1 MEQVTLNKIVLKKSV
16 DQSYAAKGMNYDE
29 YRRLINAFMIIGKS
43 TAKKDSENLLEY
55 SKLNVARMNRIDKT
69 IEIIPELKEVIEQ
82 INSPQT
88 WLVLTEGWCGDAA
101 QIVPVFDKIVKL
113 NSNIDLKFLLRDENL
128 ELMDR
133 YLTNGKSRSIP
144 KLIAVDEN
152 FEEMFNWGPRPKVLQ
167 EMFYHMRANA
177 IDTNSIKEEMH
188 RWYAN
193 DKTITTQKEI
203 LELLK
208 QICYN
213 CDAKRKV
220 A

>member
-1 MEQVTLNKIVLKKSV
+1 MENILSQNIGIRKSI
-16 DQSYAAKGMNYDE
+16 DQSYAEKGMSYDE
-29 YRRLINAFMIIGKS
+29 YRRLINAFIIVGKS

-69 IEIIPELKEVIEQ
+69 IEIIHDLKEAVEQ
-82 INSPQT
+82 IDTPQT

-101 QIVPVFDKIVKL
+101 QIVPVFDKIAKL
-113 NSNIDLKFLLRDENL
+113 NAAINLKFLLHDEHP
-128 ELMDR
+128 ELMDW

-152 FEEMFNWGPRPKVLQ
+152 FEELFNWGPRPKVLQ
-167 EMFYHMRANA
+167 EMFYHLRANA
-177 IDTNSIKEEMH
+177 VENNTIKEEMH
-188 RWYAN
+188 KWYAM
-193 DKTITTQKEI
+193 DKTVTTQKEI

-208 QICYN
+208 QVCYN
-213 CDAKRKV
+213 CDERKV